1 MTSYS
6 VVLGLDVWEVV
17 QINAKK
23 PLLATF
29 KLWFYGNVC
38 FTPVVHSIVL

>member
-6 VVLGLDVWEVV
+6 VVLGLDVWEVA

-29 KLWFYGNVC
+29 KLWFSGNVC
-38 FTPVVHSIVL
+38 FTAVVRSLVL